1 MAGIVGLT
9 EIQHQN
15 GTSAMTIDANGRMS
29 KGVQVFWVLGYNGN
43 SQVEGTLVFDNQ
55 YKMIN
60 CTYNASTGEVTV
72 PMAGIYMCTFTSNN
86 DNAYKHFKVNGSN
99 PYSSFSQ
106 WHNGADSNTLV
117 VPLQLSA
124 NDVVTAYMHTAGGGT
139 YGSNTLFTGTFLG

>member
-86 DNAYKHFKVNGSN
+86 DNAYKHFNVNGSN

-106 WHNGADSNTLV
+106 WHNGADSILW
-117 VPLQLSA
+117 
-124 NDVVTAYMHTAGGGT
+124 
-139 YGSNTLFTGTFLG
+139 

>member
-29 KGVQVFWVLGYNGN
+29 KGVQVFWVLGYNSN

-60 CTYNASTGEVTV
+60 CSYNASTGEVTV
-72 PMAGIYMCTFTSNN
+72 PVAGIYMCTFTSNN
-86 DNAYKHFKVNGSN
+86 DNAYKHFNVNGSN